1 MDLLI
6 KKHTYNK
13 ELKFLPKRIKSELPR
28 IGLLKINMQHLFF
41 LLTMT
46 KLDSFNSL
54 FNINDFSHLF
64 RMLTTLIT
72 TKNVCEIAM
81 CIL

>member
-81 CIL
+81 SIL